1 MIDRPTDNV
10 VDIDALR
17 AQVEA
22 RRQEEA
28 EQLAASETK
37 PPGAGGPDDPRFVLE
52 CLDNNERGDGI
63 LYAALHRG
71 RFVYV
76 KSRDEKSK
84 AWFRF
89 NGVHWEVDKGDFHHA
104 AVEDVALVYQREA
117 ERIRPDIAEARD
129 TATAAGARA
138 ASLTKRLK
146 SQQRE
151 DAPAEVLTATEAEL
165 RAATEESATATGNHK
180 RLQRR
185 SKELIDRIKR
195 LRSLGGAKSCIEW
208 AHKIGRDGL
217 FIYGD
222 EVDKKP
228 DLLPAR
234 NGVIDL
240 QTGELLT
247 GRPED
252 YLVRALP
259 IDYVPGARRPTWER
273 FIPEIHEDDAEKT
286 SFVKRWWGYCL
297 TGHVTEQMYI
307 LFTGDGANG
316 KGTMLEV
323 AQEIFGDLAK
333 QIMAEMLIKTKNVR
347 SSTGASPDILA
358 LQGRR
363 WVFVDETSDG
373 DAINDAEIKRTT
385 GGNRRSGRGLFDKF
399 DTEFRPTH
407 KLSII
412 TNHPMRGLAATY
424 SLERRLVYL
433 KYRLRFDPDPAGK
446 AKSDP
451 GNAQFYRPIDKDL
464 ERKLREE
471 REGIL
476 AWMVEGAMEWYQTG
490 LAVPQCLLDA
500 REEIK
505 TNEDTLGQFLHALAR
520 IGDDYDMPAKD
531 FLTAYQ
537 KWYIDEGHPERWK
550 PTRNHTYNQLR
561 AKGYRIPDN
570 RTTGGTTIIYGLD
583 LNPF

>member
-1 MIDRPTDNV
+1 MSEQSLVNLEEI
-10 VDIDALR
+10 R

-22 RRQEEA
+22 RRQDEA
-28 EQLAASETK
+28 DKLAPQTA
-37 PPGAGGPDDPRFVLE
+37 PGSKHGGPDDPRFVLE

-63 LYAALHRG
+63 LYATLHRG

-117 ERIRPDIAEARD
+117 ERIPPEIAEAREQLI
-129 TATAAGARA
+129 AANKMVEHFN
-138 ASLTKRLK
+138 S
-146 SQQRE
+146 
-151 DAPAEVLTATEAEL
+151 V
-165 RAATEESATATGNHK
+165 
-180 RLQRR
+180 
-185 SKELIDRIKR
+185 SKELKKDGAPESIAACNSEGRQAEEAALHAKIALAKLVRLQKALTDRIKR
-195 LRSLGGAKSCIEW
+195 LRSLSGAKSCIEW
-208 AHKIGRDGL
+208 SHKIGKEGL

-228 DLLPAR
+228 DLLPAK

-240 QTGELLT
+240 QTGELLP
-247 GRPED
+247 GRPDD

-259 IDYVPGARRPTWER
+259 IAYVPGAKRPTWDP
-273 FIPEIHEDDAEKT
+273 FMAQIHEDDAEKIA
-286 SFVKRWWGYCL
+286 FIKRWWGYCL
-297 TGHVTEQMYI
+297 TGHVTEQMYVM
-307 LFTGDGANG
+307 FTGDGANG

-323 AQEIFGDLAK
+323 AQEIFGELAK
-333 QIMAEMLIKTKNVR
+333 QVMAEMLVKTKNIR

-373 DAINDAEIKRTT
+373 DAVNAAEIKRTT

-399 DTEFRPTH
+399 DTEFQPTH

-412 TNHPMRGLAATY
+412 TNHPLRGIAATY
-424 SLERRLVYL
+424 SLERRLVYI
-433 KYRLRFDPDPAGK
+433 KYRLRFDPDPEAA
-446 AKSDP
+446 AKRDP
-451 GNAQFYRPIDKDL
+451 GNAQFYRLIDKNL
-464 ERKLREE
+464 ELKLRSE

-476 AWMVEGAMEWYQTG
+476 AYMVEGAMEWYQSG
-490 LAVPQCLLDA
+490 LAVPQCLLEA

-505 TNEDTLGQFLHALAR
+505 ANEDTLGQFLHATAR
-520 IGDDYDMPAKD
+520 LGDDYEMPAKD
-531 FLTAYQ
+531 FLTSYL
-537 KWYIDEGHPERWK
+537 KWYIEEGHPEKWK
-550 PTRNHTYNQLR
+550 PTRNNTYNQLR
-561 AKGYRIPDN
+561 SKGFTIPDN
-570 RTTGGTTIIYGLD
+570 RTTGGTTTIYGLD
-583 LNPF
+583 LNKGCF